1 MYSLASTAG
10 LWRKVILSRPVIE
23 ERGLTELMS
32 YPRYSL
38 VERLDLYQ
46 LEISQPRL
54 RNIIEQTMS
63 MEGLRKISLY
73 EHVLT
78 NIPADLLARA
88 FSRLEEVVV
97 GGTYLNKN
105 S

>member
-1 MYSLASTAG
+1 MASTAG

-23 ERGLTELMS
+23 ERGLTELIS

-46 LEISQPRL
+46 LEISERRL
-54 RNIIEQTMS
+54 RTIIEQTMS
-63 MEGLRKISLY
+63 MAGLKKIILY

-78 NIPADLLARA
+78 NIPADFLARA
-88 FSRLEEVVV
+88 FS
-97 GGTYLNKN
+97 
-105 S
+105 